1 MLEDVLLITDADR
14 QVAQVICE
22 EVLKRR
28 RKKYIIAI
36 SGESG
41 SGKSELTNVLAK
53 ELKKHGV
60 VAKPLHIDNFYK
72 TLPLERTA
80 WRTRNGIEHVV
91 GYDEYDWEKIYTVLD
106 DFRNDGISTMPCV
119 DLITEHVDKLT
130 TDFTGIE
137 MLIIDGLYAIKTEGA
152 DMRIYLER
160 TYQDSRKA
168 QLLRGKEPQNEYRTR
183 VLLQEHKMVTA
194 LKEKANILVSKEYE
208 VTFLTS

>member
-1 MLEDVLLITDADR
+1 MLEDVLLISDDDR
-14 QVAQVICE
+14 QVAQIICE

-28 RKKYIIAI
+28 TKKYIIAI

-53 ELKKHGV
+53 ELKKNRIV
-60 VAKPLHIDNFYK
+60 VKPMHIDNFYK

-80 WRTRNGIEHVV
+80 WRTNNGIENVV
-91 GYDEYDWEKIYTVLD
+91 GYDEYDWEKIYTVLN
-106 DFRNDGISTMPCV
+106 DFRNDRISTMPCV

-130 TDFTGIE
+130 TDFNGIE

-194 LKEKANILVSKEYE
+194 LKEKANVLVSKEYE